1 MFDDEADMVP
11 QEYWAAG
18 PEETVP
24 AIDAV
29 LNHRLRNDTSQR
41 FDGEVAGSETNLP
54 TGKEITDP
62 GRDDFEYY
70 VSGNISNRSAIP
82 QELKS
87 DSSTDQMARQSPLPF
102 HLGDQCCFG
111 SLSRYTKTRELLPQD
126 GSRGHS
132 HEEWQGYSSRRER
145 EMEP

>member
-11 QEYWAAG
+11 QQEYWVAG

-70 VSGNISNRSAIP
+70 VSGIIANHSPLP
-82 QELKS
+82 QDLKS
-87 DSSTDQMARQSPLPF
+87 DSSIDQVAR
-102 HLGDQCCFG
+102 
-111 SLSRYTKTRELLPQD
+111 
-126 GSRGHS
+126 
-132 HEEWQGYSSRRER
+132 
-145 EMEP
+145 

>member
-11 QEYWAAG
+11 QEHWAAS

-41 FDGEVAGSETNLP
+41 FHGEVAGSETEMP

-70 VSGNISNRSAIP
+70 VSGHIP
-82 QELKS
+82 NGFVIFQEIEP
-87 DSSTDQMARQSPLPF
+87 DCSTDQMARQSPLPF
-102 HLGDQCCFG
+102 YLGDKCCLG
-111 SLSRYTKTRELLPQD
+111 PLSRYTETRELLPQD
-126 GSRGHS
+126 CSRGYS
-132 HEEWQGYSSRRER
+132 HEE
-145 EMEP
+145 